1 MVEQNS
7 SLYLL
12 VLLAISDHELHK
24 SEAVRI
30 KQIAEELKIEFDPYD
45 AVAEIKSEFK
55 NDFNTACD
63 YYMSIIQDN
72 RVKETS
78 IEFMKEIAFAD
89 AKLHDT
95 EIKFLEKCK
104 KKWGIE

>member
-1 MVEQNS
+1 
-7 SLYLL
+7 
-12 VLLAISDHELHK
+12 
-24 SEAVRI
+24 
-30 KQIAEELKIEFDPYD
+30 
-45 AVAEIKSEFK
+45 
-55 NDFNTACD
+55 
-63 YYMSIIQDN
+63 MSIIQDN

-89 AKLHDT
+89 AKLHNT